1 MPATKGQLVWTRT
14 RLILLLGDILAVLV
28 ALRFAYVGRFV
39 LDVLPNHVPV
49 IDPLVLPLCLL
60 ILIVFYATLGLY
72 NQRYVG
78 AGYAEY
84 TRVAAA
90 STYALAVLVMI
101 TYLDESL
108 RISRGFL
115 FILWVATI
123 AMVAG
128 ERFLFRQLLR
138 AMAFRGHRLRRVIV
152 VGASRQGLQL
162 ARQLARDRGASSEV
176 AGLLDDYRPKGSRV
190 GEFEVLGEPMELAA
204 VSARVGATH
213 AVVVESALSW
223 ESLRFIVRT
232 MHRSMRPEILL
243 APGLYDVN
251 ATPLELTQVGPT
263 FLLRPHPSRIVGT
276 ERMLKRGLDFGLAVP
291 ALVVTLPLQIAVMTW
306 GWLRHGSPYVLDNYL
321 GENGST
327 LRMPR
332 LHGATID
339 ALHLA
344 RMPALL
350 LVVTGQMSLIGPRP
364 VRPSAS
370 ESWQETLYAMKPG
383 FIGPWWLL
391 QNGRPSAADDEIAVD
406 LQYARGY
413 TFWMDIRIL
422 WEVAMSVLVVQPPP
436 PAATTTLAVED
447 VEIPSPIRGEG

>member
-28 ALRFAYVGRFV
+28 AMRFAYVGRFV

-49 IDPLVLPLCLL
+49 IDPLVLPPCLL
-60 ILIVFYATLGLY
+60 ILIVFYASSGLY
-72 NQRYVG
+72 SQRYVG

-90 STYALAVLVMI
+90 TTYALAVLVMI
-101 TYLDESL
+101 TYLDDSL
-108 RISRGFL
+108 KISRGFL

-123 AMVAG
+123 LTVTVA
-128 ERFLFRQLLR
+128 RFLFRQLLR
-138 AMAFRGHRLRRVIV
+138 AMARRGHRLRRVIV
-152 VGASRQGLQL
+152 VGASRQGLDL

-176 AGLLDDYRPKGSRV
+176 CGLLDDYRPKGSRV

-243 APGLYDVN
+243 APGMYDVN

-263 FLLRPHPSRIVGT
+263 FLLRPHPSRIVGS
-276 ERMLKRGLDFGLAVP
+276 ERLLKRALDLALAVP
-291 ALVVTLPLQIAVMTW
+291 ALLVTLPLQIAVMTW
-306 GWLRHGSPYVLDNYL
+306 GWLRHGSPYLLDHYL

-332 LHGATID
+332 LHGTTID

-350 LVVTGQMSLIGPRP
+350 LVVTGQMSLIGPSP

-383 FIGPWWLL
+383 FIGPWWLV
-391 QNGRPSAADDEIAVD
+391 QNGRPSAAHDEIAVD
-406 LQYARGY
+406 LRYARGY
-413 TFWMDIRIL
+413 TIWMDIRIL

-436 PAATTTLAVED
+436 PTATPAITGKELSGPEQAT
-447 VEIPSPIRGEG
+447 